1 MPTFSGPTF
10 FYDEQIRR
18 FLLQFARIFSNF
30 DVEYG
35 RDEEGTN
42 HTLIRVPVKYG
53 DWSRQAQTVLANNS
67 ASTMPSTPMMTFY
80 ITALD
85 YDRPRIQEPNFVST
99 IAVRQRT
106 YDSNTDTYETTQG
119 NAFTIDRL
127 MPVPY
132 KMTMNLDIWTSN
144 TNQKMQLLEQILVL
158 FNPALEIQATDNYID
173 WTSLTTCDLESV
185 KWSSRTVPIGTDNPI
200 DIATLTFTLP
210 IWISSPAKV
219 KKLGVIE
226 RIVARVFDAQGD
238 ASNAI
243 LDNDLLLGTRQIF
256 TPYGYQALL
265 IGNRIQALRQQ
276 QVVEN
281 GSLDPITT
289 ATQTPAGF
297 TVSPELTMAE
307 QELAKIGTAQDD
319 LNAILTQDPG
329 LPEEI
334 QDQLSA
340 ALAQIESVKAYVLQ
354 QIEDLNTPT
363 LPPPEEVDSYNDED
377 ADPDLAPPVS
387 PPSNLL
393 WHSVVGMYG
402 VLRPGI
408 SLMRL
413 EQEDGIEVVGTIT
426 YDPTDDRF
434 LLFDVDEDSLPGNTL
449 PPVNAVINPLRSGP
463 GDGLDSALIGQ
474 RYLLTEA
481 TGSWDGT
488 SPVEWQ
494 GEGGQP
500 LVASAN
506 DIIEFDGYQWVVAF
520 DSTSSPNNLQY
531 VTNITTGIQ
540 YKWTGTAWIKS
551 YQGLYPGGQW
561 SLVL

>member
-85 YDRPRIQEPNFVST
+85 YDRPRIQEPNFIST

-106 YDSNTDTYETTQG
+106 YDADTDTYETTQG

-132 KMTMNLDIWTSN
+132 KLTINLDIWTSN

-173 WTSLTTCDLESV
+173 WTSLTTCDLQSV
-185 KWSSRTVPIGTDNPI
+185 KWSSRIVPIGTDNPI

-219 KKLGVIE
+219 KKLGVVE

-281 GSLDPITT
+281 GSLDPIVSNP
-289 ATQTPAGF
+289 QTPAGY
-297 TVSPELTMAE
+297 TVSPELTLAE
-307 QELAKIGTAQDD
+307 EELAKIGTAKDEI
-319 LNAILTQDPG
+319 NAILTRDPD
-329 LPEEI
+329 LPGNV
-334 QDQLSA
+334 QAQLA
-340 ALAQIESVKAYVLQ
+340 TALSQLEAVRTYVEQ
-354 QIEDLNTPT
+354 QIEDLNTPAIP
-363 LPPPEEVDSYNDED
+363 LPETGPYSTSE
-377 ADPDLAPPVS
+377 DPDPNLAPPVS

-393 WHSVVGMYG
+393 WHSVVGVYG

-413 EQEDGIEVVGTIT
+413 EQEDGTEVIGTIA

-434 LLFDVDEDSLPGNTL
+434 LLFDVDEDTLPQNTL
-449 PPVNAVINPLRSGP
+449 PALTAVINPLRSGP
-463 GDGLDSALIGQ
+463 GVGLDSALLGQ
-474 RYLLTEA
+474 RYLLTED
-481 TGSWDGT
+481 TGAWDGA
-488 SPVEWQ
+488 SPVDWQ

-500 LVASAN
+500 LVAKAN
-506 DIIEFDGYQWVVAF
+506 DIIEFDGTQWVVAF
-520 DSTSSPNNLQY
+520 DSSSSPNNLQY

-540 YKWTGTAWIKS
+540 YKWTGATWIKS

>member
-1 MPTFSGPTF
+1 
-10 FYDEQIRR
+10 
-18 FLLQFARIFSNF
+18 
-30 DVEYG
+30 
-35 RDEEGTN
+35 
-42 HTLIRVPVKYG
+42 
-53 DWSRQAQTVLANNS
+53 
-67 ASTMPSTPMMTFY
+67 
-80 ITALD
+80 
-85 YDRPRIQEPNFVST
+85 
-99 IAVRQRT
+99 
-106 YDSNTDTYETTQG
+106 
-119 NAFTIDRL
+119 
-127 MPVPY
+127 
-132 KMTMNLDIWTSN
+132 
-144 TNQKMQLLEQILVL
+144 
-158 FNPALEIQATDNYID
+158 LEIQGTDNYID
-173 WTSLTTCDLESV
+173 WTSLTTCDLQSV
-185 KWSSRTVPIGTDNPI
+185 KWSSRIVPIGTDNPI

-281 GSLDPITT
+281 GNLDPIIT

-297 TVSPELTMAE
+297 TVSPELTLAE

-319 LNAILTQDPG
+319 LNAILTQDLG

-334 QDQLSA
+334 QDQLSS
-340 ALAQIESVKAYVLQ
+340 ALAQIEAVKAYVLQ

-363 LPPPEEVDSYNDED
+363 LPPIEGGPYSTSE
-377 ADPDLAPPVS
+377 DPDPILAPPVS

-393 WHSVVGMYG
+393 WHSVVGVYG

-408 SLMRL
+408 SQMRL
-413 EQEDGIEVVGTIT
+413 EQEDGSEVIGTIS
-426 YDPTDDRF
+426 YDLTDDRF
-434 LLFDVDEDSLPGNTL
+434 LLFDVDEDSLPQNTL
-449 PPVNAVINPLRSGP
+449 PPVDAVINPLRSGP
-463 GDGLDSALIGQ
+463 GDGLDSALVGQ

-481 TGSWDGT
+481 TGSYDGA

-494 GEGGQP
+494 GESGQP
-500 LVASAN
+500 LVAQAN
-506 DIIEFDGYQWVVAF
+506 DIIEFDGIQWVVAF

-531 VTNITTGIQ
+531 VTNITTSIQ

-561 SLVL
+561 RLVL